1 MIGRP
6 VTILPGPR
14 RRWGLPL
21 LVGLVLLGAGGC
33 AGLRPV
39 NVYQHETVPQPQG
52 TMSVY
57 QLAGILGMKVS
68 DVSASSATLR
78 DARNTVLLLSDPGG
92 QAYVNGRP
100 VGPVGGYVVTDHTLF
115 VPRISLE
122 PIRAS
127 LQPAPSLVVRDR
139 QRRRRPTSKNEGT
152 PRVDSLPSSSSGGVV
167 MIDAGHGGKDPGA
180 TSVTGMSEKWIN
192 LAIVKRMTRLLR
204 GAGVTVILTR
214 DDDLAVPLQS
224 RAKLANA
231 RRPDL
236 LVSVHGDA
244 AKPSVHGYNVY
255 IAPVSSS
262 ASYRA
267 ALRVS
272 AAMKDAGVAPHGQP
286 VRRKALFVLV
296 KTTCPAILVE
306 TGFITNPREGARL
319 TTSKYQQT
327 IAHAL
332 AGGVLKHL
340 EAEAKRN

>member
-6 VTILPGPR
+6 VAIVPDP
-14 RRWGLPL
+14 RRWGL
-21 LVGLVLLGAGGC
+21 VLLAGLALLSAGGC

-39 NVYQHETVPQPQG
+39 NVYRHETVPQPQG

-57 QLAGILGMKVS
+57 QLAGMLGMKVS
-68 DVSASSATLR
+68 DVSTSSATLR

-100 VGPVGGYVVTDHTLF
+100 VGPVGGYVVSDSTMF

-127 LQPAPSLVVRDR
+127 LQPVPGLVVRDR
-139 QRRRRPTSKNEGT
+139 QRRPAQRPRDQQDPPLRVL
-152 PRVDSLPSSSSGGVV
+152 PRSRSGGVV
-167 MIDAGHGGKDPGA
+167 MLDAGHGGKDPGA

-192 LAIVKRMTRLLR
+192 LAIVKRMARMLR

-214 DDDLAVPLQS
+214 DDDSAVSLQS
-224 RAKLANA
+224 RAKLANT

-236 LVSVHGDA
+236 FVSVHGDA
-244 AKPSVHGYNVY
+244 AKPNVHGYNAY

-267 ALRVS
+267 ALRIS
-272 AAMKDAGVAPHGQP
+272 AALKDADVAPHGQP

-296 KTTCPAILVE
+296 KTTCPAVLVE
-306 TGFITNPREGARL
+306 TGFITNPREGTRL
-319 TTSKYQQT
+319 ATPKYQQS

-332 AGGVLKHL
+332 AGGILKHL
-340 EAEAKRN
+340 EAEAKRD